1 MFASLLRMA
10 TKYGFSDVREAL
22 VEDLKGAYPT
32 KLEDFRAAR
41 VLGEDVFGSPKPHP
55 NAVLNLFV
63 AQNVRFAIPFASYR
77 ASLGGFLAL
86 MSDEPGTVLPRHT
99 LACTVHGMGLTQRM
113 RPVTAY
119 TIGYVTNLLVCT
131 ERGCLLDVGAIND
144 GEQRAEVMMKISDV
158 MLGEREGGLL
168 SIPSLEHLTCAKCA
182 KALLAPYTTHSIT
195 CWDILPAVFG
205 VAKSW
210 DEV

>member
-10 TKYGFSDVREAL
+10 TEYGFSDVRETL

-32 KLEDFRAAR
+32 KLEDFKAAR

-77 ASLGGFLAL
+77 ASLGGVSSL
-86 MSDEPGTVLPRHT
+86 MSNDPGTVLPRHT
-99 LACTVHGMGLTQRM
+99 LACTIHGMGLTRRM
-113 RPVTAY
+113 VPVIAY
-119 TIGYVTNLLVCT
+119 TIGYTTSQLVCP
-131 ERGCLLDVGAIND
+131 ERACILNVGINHR
-144 GEQRAEVMMKISDV
+144 ERRSEALRKLAEVMF
-158 MLGEREGGLL
+158 GERQGGLL
-168 SIPSLEHLTCAKCA
+168 NIPSLRDLTCAECA
-182 KALLAPYTTHSIT
+182 KALEGSHAAYSST
-195 CWDILPAVFG
+195 CWDILPAAFA
-205 VAKSW
+205 VAESW